1 MLGYYP
7 GTDDPSNWQDLME
20 FIEEPGHLVD
30 NLAYFLGSGIL
41 DQARDIAAAAE
52 GTNDGEPSNRAVK
65 TALDSILDS
74 VQTRKSAGLFETWGL

>member
-7 GTDDPSNWQDLME
+7 GTDDPSNWQELLE

-30 NLAYFLGSGIL
+30 NLAYFLGSAL
-41 DQARDIAAAAE
+41 LLIAAELAS
-52 GTNDGEPSNRAVK
+52 NQDQSQDGPSNRAVR

-74 VQTRKSAGLFETWGL
+74 VSSPESVAIYEGWGL